1 MILYDGGRY
10 EGEWK
15 DDKCH
20 GNGTFIYPDGSRYE
34 REHKDDNYDGQGTLT
49 LSTGNKYE
57 GEWKDNIKVGA
68 FIITSS
74 DGTRKTGEYI
84 EGKLQGEPQ
93 VIEKIEETG
102 TYDGWVYISINPSL
116 QKNYLKIGYTRRTP
130 EVRARELSEDTGTP
144 TEFLVA
150 YKRQVYDCE
159 KVESLVHKA
168 LHRYRITVSSR
179 QSAGRDPTGRQVQD
193 LLAPC
198 VYCFSIY
205 GRSIP
210 QKRIAQFVEPA
221 AELHSGKQN
230 TWKCSGWRQQG

>member
-1 MILYDGGRY
+1 M
-10 EGEWK
+10 
-15 DDKCH
+15 
-20 GNGTFIYPDGSRYE
+20 
-34 REHKDDNYDGQGTLT
+34 
-49 LSTGNKYE
+49 STGNKYE

-168 LHRYRITVSSR
+168 LHRYRITGQRNDR
-179 QSAGRDPTGRQVQD
+179 QREFFV
-193 LLAPC
+193 
-198 VYCFSIY
+198 
-205 GRSIP
+205 IP
-210 QKRIAQFVEPA
+210 LQKAIETMNIIVDE
-221 AELHSGKQN
+221 ENKY
-230 TWKCSGWRQQG
+230 KD